1 MSSQKLARNRLKM
14 GDKKLY
20 EPKNDFLERNQT
32 DKSLAMLIKIKGKR
46 NKLPTS
52 RKLAW
57 CWLATKKSGKIFHS
71 Y

>member
-52 RKLAW
+52 RKLA
-57 CWLATKKSGKIFHS
+57 
-71 Y
+71 